1 MNSQTL
7 ETSHNLIHTV
17 VYQVAPH
24 GCIPL
29 NGSNNESM
37 IPEGEIQ
44 DVYQESGLDGTFVID
59 LGDALDSITSL
70 GLDEITD
77 PKDLEAIENR
87 VVEAEGYDEEAMQEE
102 GGTSEE
108 EDELLVEE
116 EEQTYD
122 PNDF

>member
-1 MNSQTL
+1 M
-7 ETSHNLIHTV
+7 
-17 VYQVAPH
+17 
-24 GCIPL
+24 PL
-29 NGSNNESM
+29 NGSNSEST
-37 IPEGEIQ
+37 IPEADIH
-44 DVYQESGLDGTFVID
+44 DVYQENSLDGTFVID

-70 GLDEITD
+70 GLGEITD

>member
-1 MNSQTL
+1 
-7 ETSHNLIHTV
+7 
-17 VYQVAPH
+17 
-24 GCIPL
+24 
-29 NGSNNESM
+29 M
-37 IPEGEIQ
+37 IPEGVIQ

-70 GLDEITD
+70 GLGEITD